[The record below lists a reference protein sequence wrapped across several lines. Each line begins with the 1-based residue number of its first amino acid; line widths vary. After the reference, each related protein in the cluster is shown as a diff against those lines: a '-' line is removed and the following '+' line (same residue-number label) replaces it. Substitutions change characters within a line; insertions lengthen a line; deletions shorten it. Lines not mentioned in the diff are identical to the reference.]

1 MFFVLITGANI
12 AWIVMMFI
20 NFGSLEGCTTNL
32 VVLIITAVASV
43 IMQGVVCLGLRN
55 DASVFT
61 SALVT
66 LYCLFLQWSA
76 LSSNPDAE
84 CNPYED
90 STGNAT
96 ARLTIN
102 LIITFIAMFTAAAT
116 VEDELPAAIP
126 DASEKAQAIQE
137 PFLDKEGGVAD
148 SSKTVPEGEAK
159 IVETKKD
166 AVSDNSAIAVS
177 KQSIMFQV
185 LFVLASIYYAMLTTN
200 WGSPDTLTE
209 GTELFGTSS
218 KMAYWV

>member
-20 NFGSLEGCTTNL
+20 NFGSLDGCTANL
-32 VVLIITAVASV
+32 VVLIITAVSAV

-76 LSSNPDAE
+76 LSSHPDAE
-84 CNPYED
+84 CNPYEN
-90 STGNAT
+90 SQGNAT

-102 LIITFIAMFTAAAT
+102 LTITFIAMFTAAAT
-116 VEDELPAAIP
+116 VEDEIPAAIP
-126 DASEKAQAIQE
+126 EASDKAQAIQE
-137 PFLDKEGGVAD
+137 PFLDKEGGEAD
-148 SSKTVPEGEAK
+148 SAKTAPEGEAK
-159 IVETKKD
+159 EVKTKKD
-166 AVSDNSAIAVS
+166 TVGDNSTIAVS
-177 KQSIMFQV
+177 KQSIMFQL
-185 LFVLASIYYAMLTTN
+185 LFALASIYYAMLTTN

-218 KMAYWV
+218 KMAYWI